1 MSHHCITVNYD
12 WLEFEVEFDHYP
24 ASRGAREKGSG
35 VQLEPDE
42 PATNEITQIFCVHPT
57 DKKVKRVDVTEQ
69 LSQEMSDY
77 FDEQIE
83 EQAND
88 DQEDTRH

>member
-1 MSHHCITVNYD
+1 MSHHCIIVSYD

-24 ASRGAREKGSG
+24 ASRGARERGSG

-42 PATNEITQIFCVHPT
+42 PATKEITEVFMVHPT
-57 DKKVKRVDVTEQ
+57 DQDINRVDVTEQ
-69 LSQEMSDY
+69 LSKEMGDY
-77 FDEQIE
+77 IEEQIE

-88 DQEDTRH
+88 EADTRH